1 LLFLKGGNEMNFAL
15 WLPVVFFLGLGAM
28 GGVLG
33 ILAVFDRYVLEE
45 DEQQAPRPELRRAA

>member
-1 LLFLKGGNEMNFAL
+1 MNFAL

-33 ILAVFDRYVLEE
+33 CLAAFDRYVLHNGVKPAA
-45 DEQQAPRPELRRAA
+45 QELRRAA

>member
-1 LLFLKGGNEMNFAL
+1 MNFAL

-33 ILAVFDRYVLEE
+33 MLAAFDRYVLDNGVKTE
-45 DEQQAPRPELRRAA
+45 PKPELRRAA

>member
-1 LLFLKGGNEMNFAL
+1 MNFAL

-33 ILAVFDRYVLEE
+33 ILAAFDHYALNHGVKTE
-45 DEQQAPRPELRRAA
+45 PRPELRRAA

>member
-1 LLFLKGGNEMNFAL
+1 MNFAL

-33 ILAVFDRYVLEE
+33 ILAAFDRYVLNNGVKTES
-45 DEQQAPRPELRRAA
+45 RPVLRRAA